1 MIVGSTYEME
11 APHDPQVWSCA
22 AMACTWPK
30 CVFRAFCVC
39 SEMRM
44 KSYTLSD
51 LARKTSAV
59 RHDAARAPVA
69 ITERN
74 KPRFVLIA
82 IEDYQALAQRTE
94 DPRRAYLLEGIPP
107 EEAELFDQALDRIV
121 AGADD

>member
-1 MIVGSTYEME
+1 
-11 APHDPQVWSCA
+11 
-22 AMACTWPK
+22 
-30 CVFRAFCVC
+30 
-39 SEMRM
+39 M

-74 KPRFVLIA
+74 KPRFVLMA

-94 DPRRAYLLEGIPP
+94 DSRRAYLLEDIPP
-107 EEAELFDQALDRIV
+107 EGAELFDQALDRIV
-121 AGADD
+121 ACADD